1 MGVLSFHTIT
11 APWIYHSTFL
21 TGRPQW
27 KVKLVFILR
36 IHDPVVEIM
45 AETIF
50 HTMISMSQSLFA
62 LDEGVSLE
70 CEGRTCY
77 KNLDPS
83 ILKRVW
89 LSEYDQPHN
98 SHDHCHIVLEDNL
111 ISSQTIIT
119 SSYERENS
127 SSFTSDGSEWLK
139 CCYYDSVKAQQFSLV
154 NGQLGRWVGSLS
166 GCSAWRSV
174 ENYTCVNEPNSL

>member
-1 MGVLSFHTIT
+1 MIL
-11 APWIYHSTFL
+11 PQYFL

-27 KVKLVFILR
+27 KVELVFISR
-36 IHDPVVEIM
+36 IHDPFVEIM

-50 HTMISMSQSLFA
+50 HTTFSMSQSLFG

-70 CEGRTCY
+70 CEGRTCC

-89 LSEYDQPHN
+89 SSEYDQPHN

-119 SSYERENS
+119 SSCEREHS
-127 SSFTSDGSEWLK
+127 SSFTSDGSERAAEVLLLWQRESAAVLI
-139 CCYYDSVKAQQFSLV
+139 
-154 NGQLGRWVGSLS
+154 GQRPT
-166 GCSAWRSV
+166 R
-174 ENYTCVNEPNSL
+174 